1 MTSSDL
7 PVRGRRKRGTRDD
20 TEALLTDAALRLL
33 TRDGVLGGLSV
44 REIAQEAGV
53 NHGQIYQYFG
63 SRDALL
69 REAILRRLNQLLAS
83 RRLYWDRPFVQRRM
97 ALWRWARKHR
107 EVVQLESLLAL
118 EGDSEL
124 HVFPY
129 IEKARSAMKRDIE
142 SGNLPPDA
150 DTDIYHVITSA
161 AYHGYFLFNET
172 YARELGTTVE
182 DLDERAELA
191 FERMLEALAAPPGR
205 ETGGSERA

>member
-1 MTSSDL
+1 MTSSD
-7 PVRGRRKRGTRDD
+7 PPMRDRRKRGTRDD
-20 TEALLTDAALRLL
+20 TEARLTDAALRLL

-63 SRDALL
+63 TREALL
-69 REAILRRLNQLLAS
+69 RAAVLRRLNQLLTR

-97 ALWRWARKHR
+97 ALWRWGREHR

-118 EGDSEL
+118 EGDNEL
-124 HVFPY
+124 RVFPY
-129 IEKARSAMKRDIE
+129 LEKARKAMKRDQE
-142 SGNLPPDA
+142 TGNLPPDA

-161 AYHGYFLFNET
+161 AYHGYFLFKET
-172 YARELGTTVE
+172 YARELGTTVK

-191 FERMLEALAAPPGR
+191 FERILKGLAASDCCTDR
-205 ETGGSERA
+205 

>member
-1 MTSSDL
+1 MRD
-7 PVRGRRKRGTRDD
+7 RRKRGTRDE

-44 REIAQEAGV
+44 REIAKEAGV

-63 SRDALL
+63 TREALL
-69 REAILRRLNQLLAS
+69 RAAVLRRLNQLLAR

-97 ALWRWARKHR
+97 ALWRWGREHR
-107 EVVQLESLLAL
+107 EVVRLESLLAL
-118 EGDSEL
+118 EGDSKL
-124 HVFPY
+124 RVFPY
-129 IEKARSAMKRDIE
+129 LEKAREAMKRDQE
-142 SGNLPPDA
+142 AGNLPPDA

-172 YARELGTTVE
+172 YARELGTTVK

-191 FERMLEALAAPPGR
+191 FERMLKGLAA
-205 ETGGSERA
+205 SSCCADK